1 MNKKLLTIPALM
13 LIAVIGLTSKVSA
26 ESLTSQLGV
35 TANEGATHT
44 SATTNVQVNHD
55 MNMNNNNDNNNSDA
69 HGSITGAYGV
79 VTAINGNTIT
89 ITSMRHGEDAAPQT
103 FTINASGAVVDKNKV
118 ASTIS
123 GVAVG
128 DMVFAE
134 GSLNGSIFTATKIHD
149 GVMLKGK
156 NNKNHTNDNNTDK
169 TDASANAIA
178 MLEGNGQPIV
188 GGTVS
193 AINGNTV
200 TITNKSNASYT
211 VDISNA
217 KVTKNGNAA
226 ASSTI
231 AVGDTILAQGTIN
244 GTTVTA
250 VNIVDSANAS
260 ANVHAGF
267 FGSIGSFFARLFG
280 FHK

>member
-1 MNKKLLTIPALM
+1 
-13 LIAVIGLTSKVSA
+13 
-26 ESLTSQLGV
+26 
-35 TANEGATHT
+35 
-44 SATTNVQVNHD
+44 
-55 MNMNNNNDNNNSDA
+55 
-69 HGSITGAYGV
+69 
-79 VTAINGNTIT
+79 
-89 ITSMRHGEDAAPQT
+89 
-103 FTINASGAVVDKNKV
+103 
-118 ASTIS
+118 
-123 GVAVG
+123 
-128 DMVFAE
+128 
-134 GSLNGSIFTATKIHD
+134 
-149 GVMLKGK
+149 
-156 NNKNHTNDNNTDK
+156 
-169 TDASANAIA
+169 
-178 MLEGNGQPIV
+178 LEGNGQPIV